1 MPGSLLLIAV
11 VWIVL
16 LTPLV
21 LFNRRPVR
29 HTSEA
34 LTETRLVHSGGT
46 ELRGKRKLRP
56 SPALYTADDRDEEL
70 ELVDAEPEYV
80 LLDDE
85 GNGAEPTA
93 PGKSVA
99 VSDETKGRAGI
110 AKVEAEDSGVIDAE
124 VVDGELVDDA
134 VEDETGVE
142 ESAVDST
149 ATGTATDAE
158 LNATTASENDGN
170 KEAAGAVTGH
180 AAQEGADGG
189 DAQSDEAAETGLARK
204 VDAGSYKSQDEIDTG
219 EFEPVAEEDIISAL
233 QRKKPAK
240 AAAKKGA
247 KQATKTDTVAE
258 SQNTAKPAD
267 EKPAD
272 APVEVPVG
280 VLRGVDFDDSRG
292 REDHVREL
300 ATAGTARPVEKLYD
314 SMELSEDD
322 MNYIA
327 SRRGRGVFDPVAS
340 AEANRRRQQRRKHV
354 LMGLVAILVLT
365 LGLALW
371 QGAALWLAPVVMT
384 ILTVF
389 YLVALRKNAIE
400 EAKLRRRR
408 LARMRRARLGVHN
421 TEDHELGV
429 IPERLMRPGAVIIE
443 PDEADAELHNLAIV
457 DSRDFFRAPDE
468 EQIPYD
474 NHHIRAV

>member
-29 HTSEA
+29 QTSEA

-85 GNGAEPTA
+85 GNGMEQSA

-99 VSDETKGRAGI
+99 VSGHTKRSAEI
-110 AKVEAEDSGVIDAE
+110 AEAKAEGTEVVDAE
-124 VVDGELVDDA
+124 VVDGELV
-134 VEDETGVE
+134 EDETEAGAGEVE
-142 ESAVDST
+142 ADSDN
-149 ATGTATDAE
+149 ATDVEPGAVAPATSSEANADAKTAGKDEAE
-158 LNATTASENDGN
+158 TE
-170 KEAAGAVTGH
+170 EAEAGAG
-180 AAQEGADGG
+180 AADIQP
-189 DAQSDEAAETGLARK
+189 DATAETGLALK
-204 VDAGSYKSQDEIDTG
+204 VDAKSYKSQDETDTG
-219 EFEPVAEEDIISAL
+219 EFEPVAEEDVITAL
-233 QRKKPAK
+233 QRKKRD
-240 AAAKKGA
+240 KGSVKPSP
-247 KQATKTDTVAE
+247 KQKSTEV
-258 SQNTAKPAD
+258 STA
-267 EKPAD
+267 EKPGAEKT
-272 APVEVPVG
+272 AANPTEVPAG
-280 VLRGVDFDDSRG
+280 VFRGVDYDDSRG

-300 ATAGTARPVEKLYD
+300 ATAGTARPAEKLYD

-354 LMGLVAILVLT
+354 LMGLVAVLVLS

-371 QGAALWLAPVVMT
+371 NGGAMWLAPTVMT
-384 ILTVF
+384 MLTVF

-443 PDEADAELHNLAIV
+443 PDEADAELQNLAVV
-457 DSRDFFRAPDE
+457 DSRDFFRNEDE
-468 EQIPYD
+468 DHFSYD
-474 NHHIRAV
+474 EHHIRAV

>member
-99 VSDETKGRAGI
+99 VSDEAKGRAGV
-110 AKVEAEDSGVIDAE
+110 AKAEAEDSEVIDAE

-134 VEDETGVE
+134 AEDETE
-142 ESAVDST
+142 ADKTAVD
-149 ATGTATDAE
+149 GTAANTVTDAE
-158 LNATTASENDGN
+158 LNAATASETDGG
-170 KEAAGAVTGH
+170 KEAAAVTGEVN
-180 AAQEGADGG
+180 QEGADGV
-189 DAQSDEAAETGLARK
+189 DAQSDESAETGLARK
-204 VDAGSYKSQDEIDTG
+204 IDAKSYKSQDEIDTG
-219 EFEPVAEEDIISAL
+219 EFEPVVEEDVISAL

-247 KQATKTDTVAE
+247 KQAVKTDSVAVG
-258 SQNTAKPAD
+258 QNTVKPA
-267 EKPAD
+267 EEETAD
-272 APVEVPVG
+272 APVEVPAG

-292 REDHVREL
+292 REDRVREL

-354 LMGLVAILVLT
+354 LIGLVAILVLT

-371 QGAALWLAPVVMT
+371 QGGALWLAPAVMT

-443 PDEADAELHNLAIV
+443 PDEADAELHNLPIV
-457 DSRDFFRAPDE
+457 DSRDFFGAPDE

-474 NHHIRAV
+474 DHHIRAV

>member
-99 VSDETKGRAGI
+99 VSDEAKGRAGV
-110 AKVEAEDSGVIDAE
+110 AKAEAEDSEVIDAE
-124 VVDGELVDDA
+124 VVDGELVDGA
-134 VEDETGVE
+134 AEDETGADKT
-142 ESAVDST
+142 AVD
-149 ATGTATDAE
+149 GTAANTVTDAE
-158 LNATTASENDGN
+158 LNAATASETDGS
-170 KEAAGAVTGH
+170 KEAAPVTGAVT
-180 AAQEGADGG
+180 QEGADGV
-189 DAQSDEAAETGLARK
+189 DAQSDESAETGLARK
-204 VDAGSYKSQDEIDTG
+204 IDAKSYKSQDEIDTG
-219 EFEPVAEEDIISAL
+219 EFEPVVEEDVISAL

-247 KQATKTDTVAE
+247 KQAAKTDSVAVG
-258 SQNTAKPAD
+258 QNTVKPTK
-267 EKPAD
+267 EKTAD
-272 APVEVPVG
+272 APVEVPAG

-292 REDHVREL
+292 REDRVREL
-300 ATAGTARPVEKLYD
+300 ATSGTARPVEKLYD

-371 QGAALWLAPVVMT
+371 QGGALWLAPAVMT

-389 YLVALRKNAIE
+389 YLAALRKNAIE

-457 DSRDFFRAPDE
+457 DSRDFFGAPDE

-474 NHHIRAV
+474 DHHIRAV